1 MLSSAQESI
10 TILNVD
16 NLSLAKSFRPI
27 EQSIDGPS
35 QDNALYL
42 ESEIRS
48 ELKVNNNFKIL
59 QV

>member
-16 NLSLAKSFRPI
+16 NLSIAKSFRPI
-27 EQSIDGPS
+27 EQSIDGTS